1 MAEFRVTTQTL
12 IDNANNLK
20 EAAEKINT
28 LVTNLDS
35 EKEKALSAWTGD
47 AASAFATRY
56 DALHG
61 DLEQVINDAKRY
73 GTNLEAIANQY
84 AETEGTQESTI
95 GGLETN
101 VFES

>member
-12 IDNANNLK
+12 FDNANNLK
-20 EAAEKINT
+20 GAAEKIST

-35 EKEKALSAWTGD
+35 AKDTALGVWTGD
-47 AASAFATRY
+47 AASAFAGRY
-56 DALHG
+56 EALHG
-61 DLEQVINDAKRY
+61 DLEKVINDAKRY

-101 VFES
+101 VFDA